1 MGWCN
6 SKNRDKYLIMG
17 IFEDIERMLSVMVVA
32 MVIVFVAMVVDL
44 ASGINK
50 ARLNGKIKTSWGLKR
65 TMSKF
70 IMYEGG
76 LLIAGGVDVLMHFS
90 HLYDLFCLHAI
101 KGVPVI
107 TCLVGA
113 FLCVVEFM
121 SVREKA
127 SVKMKKE
134 FGETAK
140 MLGQLASREDFVKVL
155 AEALRASAS
164 PRPASDN
171 CDGVADAYRE
181 GEYDNN

>member
-1 MGWCN
+1 MTTI
-6 SKNRDKYLIMG
+6 LQ
-17 IFEDIERMLSVMVVA
+17 DITPMLSVMVVA
-32 MVIVFVAMVVDL
+32 MIIVFIAMAVDL
-44 ASGINK
+44 VSGINK
-50 ARLNGKIKTSWGLKR
+50 AKTNGKMRTSWGLKR

-76 LLIAGGVDVLMHFS
+76 MLIAGGVDVLMHSS

-127 SVKMKKE
+127 DVKMKKE
-134 FGETAK
+134 FETTAK
-140 MLGQLASREDFVKVL
+140 LLDKVLSREDLHDLLKIL
-155 AEALRASAS
+155 AKKKDEK
-164 PRPASDN
+164 D
-171 CDGVADAYRE
+171 
-181 GEYDNN
+181 

>member
-1 MGWCN
+1 
-6 SKNRDKYLIMG
+6 
-17 IFEDIERMLSVMVVA
+17 MLSVMVVA
-32 MVIVFVAMVVDL
+32 MIIVFIAMAVDL
-44 ASGINK
+44 VSGINK
-50 ARLNGKIKTSWGLKR
+50 AKTNGKMRTSWGLKR

-76 LLIAGGVDVLMHFS
+76 MLIAGGVDVLMHSS

-127 SVKMKKE
+127 DVKMKKE
-134 FGETAK
+134 FETTAK
-140 MLGQLASREDFVKVL
+140 LLDKVLSREDLHDLLKIL
-155 AEALRASAS
+155 ARKKDEN
-164 PRPASDN
+164 D
-171 CDGVADAYRE
+171 
-181 GEYDNN
+181 

>member
-1 MGWCN
+1 MTTIL
-6 SKNRDKYLIMG
+6 K
-17 IFEDIERMLSVMVVA
+17 DITPMLSVMVVA
-32 MVIVFVAMVVDL
+32 MIIVFIAMAVDL
-44 ASGINK
+44 VSGINK
-50 ARLNGKIKTSWGLKR
+50 ARTNGKMRTSWGLKR

-76 LLIAGGVDVLMHFS
+76 MLIAGGVDVLMHSS

-127 SVKMKKE
+127 DVKMKKE
-134 FGETAK
+134 FETTAK
-140 MLGQLASREDFVKVL
+140 LLDKVLSREDLHDLLKIL
-155 AEALRASAS
+155 AKKKDE
-164 PRPASDN
+164 
-171 CDGVADAYRE
+171 
-181 GEYDNN
+181 NN

>member
-1 MGWCN
+1 MTTI
-6 SKNRDKYLIMG
+6 LQ
-17 IFEDIERMLSVMVVA
+17 DITPMLSVMVVA
-32 MVIVFVAMVVDL
+32 MIIVFIAMAVDL
-44 ASGINK
+44 VSGINK
-50 ARLNGKIKTSWGLKR
+50 AKTNGKMRTSWGLKR

-76 LLIAGGVDVLMHFS
+76 MLIAGGVDVLMHSS

-127 SVKMKKE
+127 DVKMKKE
-134 FGETAK
+134 FETTAK
-140 MLGQLASREDFVKVL
+140 LLDKVLSREDLHDLLKIL
-155 AEALRASAS
+155 AKKKDE
-164 PRPASDN
+164 
-171 CDGVADAYRE
+171 
-181 GEYDNN
+181 NN

>member
-1 MGWCN
+1 MITI
-6 SKNRDKYLIMG
+6 LQ
-17 IFEDIERMLSVMVVA
+17 DITPMLSVMVVA
-32 MVIVFVAMVVDL
+32 MIIVFIAMAVDL

-50 ARLNGKIKTSWGLKR
+50 AKTNGKMRTSWGLKR

-76 LLIAGGVDVLMHFS
+76 MLIAGGVDVLMHSS

-127 SVKMKKE
+127 DVKMKKE
-134 FGETAK
+134 FETTAK
-140 MLGQLASREDFVKVL
+140 LLDKVLSREDLHDLLKIL
-155 AEALRASAS
+155 AKKKDE
-164 PRPASDN
+164 
-171 CDGVADAYRE
+171 
-181 GEYDNN
+181 NN

>member
-1 MGWCN
+1 MTTI
-6 SKNRDKYLIMG
+6 LQ
-17 IFEDIERMLSVMVVA
+17 DITPMLSVMVVA
-32 MVIVFVAMVVDL
+32 MIIVFIAMAVDL
-44 ASGINK
+44 VSGINK
-50 ARLNGKIKTSWGLKR
+50 ARTNGKMRTSWGLKR

-76 LLIAGGVDVLMHFS
+76 MLIAGGVDVLMHSS

-127 SVKMKKE
+127 DVKMKKE
-134 FGETAK
+134 FETTAK
-140 MLGQLASREDFVKVL
+140 LLDKVLSREDLHDLLKIL
-155 AEALRASAS
+155 AK
-164 PRPASDN
+164 
-171 CDGVADAYRE
+171 
-181 GEYDNN
+181 

>member
-1 MGWCN
+1 M
-6 SKNRDKYLIMG
+6 IMAN
-17 IFEDIERMLSVMVVA
+17 IIVEITPMLRVMVVA
-32 MVIVFVAMVVDL
+32 MVIIFFAMGIDL
-44 ASGINK
+44 ISGINK
-50 ARLNGKIKTSWGLKR
+50 AKMNGKVKTSWGLKR

-76 LLIAGGVDVLMHFS
+76 MLIAGGVDVLMHFS
-90 HLYDLFCLHAI
+90 RLYDLFCLHAI

-113 FLCVVEFM
+113 FLCVVEFL

-127 SVKMKKE
+127 DVKLKKE

-155 AEALRASAS
+155 AEALRASAK
-164 PRPASDN
+164 PRPAADN
-171 CDGVADAYRE
+171 CDGEADAYRE
-181 GEYDNN
+181 G

>member
-1 MGWCN
+1 MSN
-6 SKNRDKYLIMG
+6 I
-17 IFEDIERMLSVMVVA
+17 IVEITPMLRVMVVA
-32 MVIVFVAMVVDL
+32 MVIVLIAMGIDL
-44 ASGINK
+44 ISGINK
-50 ARLNGKIKTSWGLKR
+50 ARMNGKVKTSWGLKR

-76 LLIAGGVDVLMHFS
+76 MLIAGGVDVLMHSS

-127 SVKMKKE
+127 DVKLKKE

-155 AEALRASAS
+155 AEALKES
-164 PRPASDN
+164 
-171 CDGVADAYRE
+171 RE
-181 GEYDNN
+181 VKS

>member
-1 MGWCN
+1 MTTI
-6 SKNRDKYLIMG
+6 LQ
-17 IFEDIERMLSVMVVA
+17 DITPMLSVMVVA
-32 MVIVFVAMVVDL
+32 MIIVFIAMAVDL
-44 ASGINK
+44 VSGINK
-50 ARLNGKIKTSWGLKR
+50 AKTNGKMRTSWGLKR

-76 LLIAGGVDVLMHFS
+76 MLIAGGVDVLMHSS

-127 SVKMKKE
+127 DVKMKKE
-134 FGETAK
+134 FETTAK
-140 MLGQLASREDFVKVL
+140 LLDKVLSREDLHDLLKIL
-155 AEALRASAS
+155 AKKKDET
-164 PRPASDN
+164 N
-171 CDGVADAYRE
+171 
-181 GEYDNN
+181 

>member
-6 SKNRDKYLIMG
+6 SKNRDKYLIIMG

-44 ASGINK
+44 ASGLNK
-50 ARLNGKIKTSWGLKR
+50 AKLNGRIRTSWGLKR

-76 LLIAGGVDVLMHFS
+76 MLIAGGVDVLMHSS
-90 HLYDLFCLHAI
+90 HLYDLLHIDAL
-101 KGVPVI
+101 KGVPFI

-155 AEALRASAS
+155 AEALRASS
-164 PRPASDN
+164 TKEDL
-171 CDGVADAYRE
+171 
-181 GEYDNN
+181 

>member
-1 MGWCN
+1 MTTI
-6 SKNRDKYLIMG
+6 LQ
-17 IFEDIERMLSVMVVA
+17 DITPMLSVMVVA
-32 MVIVFVAMVVDL
+32 MIIVFIAMAVDL
-44 ASGINK
+44 VSGINK
-50 ARLNGKIKTSWGLKR
+50 ARTNGKMRTSWGLKR

-76 LLIAGGVDVLMHFS
+76 MLIAGGVDVLMHSS

-127 SVKMKKE
+127 DVKMKKE
-134 FGETAK
+134 FETTAK
-140 MLGQLASREDFVKVL
+140 LLDKVLSREDLHDLLKIL
-155 AEALRASAS
+155 AKKKDE
-164 PRPASDN
+164 
-171 CDGVADAYRE
+171 
-181 GEYDNN
+181 NN

>member
-1 MGWCN
+1 MT
-6 SKNRDKYLIMG
+6 SILT
-17 IFEDIERMLSVMVVA
+17 DIAPMLSVMVVA
-32 MVIVFVAMVVDL
+32 MVIVFIAMAIDL
-44 ASGINK
+44 VSGINK
-50 ARLNGKIKTSWGLKR
+50 AKMNGKMRTSWGLKH

-76 LLIAGGVDVLMHFS
+76 LLIAGGVDVLMHSS

-113 FLCVVEFM
+113 FLCVVEFL

-127 SVKMKKE
+127 DVKLKKE

>member
-1 MGWCN
+1 MGRCN

-50 ARLNGKIKTSWGLKR
+50 ARLNGRIRTSWGLKR

-76 LLIAGGVDVLMHFS
+76 MLIAGGVDVLMHSS
-90 HLYDLFCLHAI
+90 HLYDLLHIDAL
-101 KGVPVI
+101 KGVPFI

-155 AEALRASAS
+155 AEALRASAE
-164 PRPASDN
+164 PTPAADN

-181 GEYDNN
+181 GEYENN

>member
-1 MGWCN
+1 MEN
-6 SKNRDKYLIMG
+6 LILE
-17 IFEDIERMLSVMVVA
+17 IAPMLSVMVVA
-32 MVIVFVAMVVDL
+32 MVIVLIAMGIDL
-44 ASGINK
+44 ISGINK
-50 ARLNGKIKTSWGLKR
+50 AKMNGKVKTSWGLKR

-76 LLIAGGVDVLMHFS
+76 MLIAGGVDVLMHSS

-127 SVKMKKE
+127 NVKLKKE

-155 AEALRASAS
+155 AEALKES
-164 PRPASDN
+164 
-171 CDGVADAYRE
+171 RE
-181 GEYDNN
+181 VKS

>member
-1 MGWCN
+1 MTTIL
-6 SKNRDKYLIMG
+6 K
-17 IFEDIERMLSVMVVA
+17 DITPMLSVMVVA
-32 MVIVFVAMVVDL
+32 MIIVFIAMAVDL
-44 ASGINK
+44 VSGINK
-50 ARLNGKIKTSWGLKR
+50 AKANGKMRTSWGLKR

-76 LLIAGGVDVLMHFS
+76 MLIAGGVDVLMHCS

-127 SVKMKKE
+127 DVKMKKE
-134 FGETAK
+134 FETTAK
-140 MLGQLASREDFVKVL
+140 LLDKVLSREDLHDLLKIL
-155 AEALRASAS
+155 AKKKNE
-164 PRPASDN
+164 
-171 CDGVADAYRE
+171 
-181 GEYDNN
+181 NN

>member
-50 ARLNGKIKTSWGLKR
+50 ARINGKIKTSWGLKR

-76 LLIAGGVDVLMHFS
+76 MLIAGGVDVLMHFS

-155 AEALRASAS
+155 AEALRASAK
-164 PRPASDN
+164 PADN

-181 GEYDNN
+181 GEYNN